1 MGECGRW
8 AVASALALVS
18 VACDGRAQ
26 PREATPVAAVRRR
39 LEYRS
44 FTGTLLGYDVG
55 GRVLTLRSADGVST
69 YWVAEDARAWLG
81 SDRLPLS
88 QLGSH
93 AGAEVTL
100 AFAEAEDGAR
110 TTHTVRLTEV
120 SHAR

>member
-1 MGECGRW
+1 M
-8 AVASALALVS
+8 ASVLVLVS
-18 VACDGRAQ
+18 AACDGHAQ
-26 PREATPVAAVRRR
+26 PREATPVAGGSRR

-69 YWVAEDARAWLG
+69 YWVAEDARVWLG
-81 SDRLPLS
+81 SDRLSLS

-110 TTHTVRLTEV
+110 TTHTIRLTEV